1 MLRQF
6 IALSVLTSL
15 LATLMSCGGSIIL
28 DPDKPAPSHSSIPT
42 IVIGKGEVL
51 TDNITVVTVVNRD
64 LGGSGAY
71 AYEPNEFSFKVGDK
85 ATFINIAET
94 ELHSFTIDA
103 LGIDVDIDGA
113 TTPGKQESVTIT
125 FDNPGVYALVCIY
138 HEGNGMLGTI
148 TVE

>member
-1 MLRQF
+1 MIKQF
-6 IALSVLTSL
+6 IALSVLTNLL
-15 LATLMSCGGSIIL
+15 LALLSFGCNVVL
-28 DPDKPAPSHSSIPT
+28 DPDKPAPSHLSIPT
-42 IVIGKGEVL
+42 IVIGKGEIL

-71 AYEPNEFSFKVGDK
+71 AYKPNEFSFKVGDK

-125 FDNPGVYALVCIY
+125 FDKPGVYALVCIY
-138 HEGNGMLGTI
+138 HEGNGMSGTI